1 MAGDAGKAGGRAAG
15 RATGRAE
22 QHGRRRTPPAPTPAP
37 LAVPSFHTPVRGY
50 AFAAV
55 PPPAAA
61 VLEPGTEVLLL
72 REPGNPAD
80 PMAVAVWLTVAD
92 RPTWRLGYLDR
103 TVASRLAPRLDAGAQ
118 VRAELDGWVEEPNG
132 RWRRPLLHLE
142 LKVPEQ
148 AEGGRLSGPVGRGDR
163 SSLRRQP
170 PGSSRR
176 RVRRRDAA

>member
-1 MAGDAGKAGGRAAG
+1 MAGRSRARAGDRAVS
-15 RATGRAE
+15 RARTAE
-22 QHGRRRTPPAPTPAP
+22 AAAPAAP

-80 PMAVAVWLTVAD
+80 PMAVAVWLAGD
-92 RPTWRLGYLDR
+92 GRPTWRLGYLDR
-103 TVASRLAPRLDAGAQ
+103 TVASRLAPRMDAGAQ
-118 VRAELDGWVEEPNG
+118 VSAQLDGWVEEPDG

-142 LKVPEQ
+142 LHV
-148 AEGGRLSGPVGRGDR
+148 AERAEDGRFSGPVGRGR
-163 SSLRRQP
+163 GSSLRRQP